1 MPHFLGLF
9 KELLQEEVHEEIR
22 KLLQER
28 DLDLESLLC
37 RLMEEEQLQT
47 QTAEETTNEE
57 SEEKPLIEV
66 IDKMPAEDEKNAEE
80 DSIRSAKKRHP
91 V

>member
-1 MPHFLGLF
+1 M
-9 KELLQEEVHEEIR
+9 
-22 KLLQER
+22 
-28 DLDLESLLC
+28 
-37 RLMEEEQLQT
+37 QT

-80 DSIRSAKKRHP
+80 GSNRSAKKRHP

>member
-37 RLMEEEQLQT
+37 RLMEEE
-47 QTAEETTNEE
+47 
-57 SEEKPLIEV
+57 
-66 IDKMPAEDEKNAEE
+66 
-80 DSIRSAKKRHP
+80 
-91 V
+91 

>member
-1 MPHFLGLF
+1 MPHFLELF
-9 KELLQEEVHEEIR
+9 KELLQEEVHEEVR

-80 DSIRSAKKRHP
+80 GSNRSAKKRHP